1 MQSQGRDTVQFG
13 GENMENAS
21 KALIMA
27 GSVLIGVIIIS
38 IGVLFINST
47 SMLSQSYDEKLE
59 ADSINGYNNKFL
71 IYAKNN
77 NAQDMVSLYNLIV
90 ENNIKYE
97 GTADRQV
104 ELIVDSTKWE
114 NKTPENL
121 VDAMKSESNY
131 LFETVDYHSNGFVKS
146 LNFKKQT

>member
-1 MQSQGRDTVQFG
+1 
-13 GENMENAS
+13 MENAS
-21 KALIMA
+21 KALIIA

-47 SMLSQSYDEKLE
+47 SMLTQSYDEKLE
-59 ADSINGYNNKFL
+59 TDSINGYNNKFL

-90 ENNIKYE
+90 ENNKKYE

-104 ELIVDSTKWE
+104 ELKVDGTKWE
-114 NKTPENL
+114 NINPNNL
-121 VDAMKSESNY
+121 VDAMKVAIPSELNY
-131 LFETVDYHSNGFVKS
+131 KFQTIDYYSNGYIKS
-146 LNFKKQT
+146 LNFKT

>member
-1 MQSQGRDTVQFG
+1 
-13 GENMENAS
+13 MENAS
-21 KALIMA
+21 KALIIA

-47 SMLSQSYDEKLE
+47 SMLTQSYDEKLE
-59 ADSINGYNNKFL
+59 TDSINGYNNKFL

-90 ENNIKYE
+90 ENNKKYE

-104 ELIVDSTKWE
+104 ELKVDGTKWE
-114 NKTPENL
+114 NINPNNL
-121 VDAMKSESNY
+121 VDAMKVTIPSELNY
-131 LFETVDYHSNGFVKS
+131 KFQTIDYYSNGYIKS
-146 LNFKKQT
+146 LNFKT

>member
-1 MQSQGRDTVQFG
+1 
-13 GENMENAS
+13 MENAS